1 MADESGFNVSFEG
14 LQEAIS
20 KMGLLPDEVDR
31 AQLRARRQ
39 ATKYALSAGRK
50 AFAQFTNIPISRARL
65 RYKGKAK
72 SLRAW
77 FGASPIPAKAIKRN
91 VIVRTG
97 QVRRVSKLGKKFSV
111 RVPKVYIKGV
121 YHPEMFELKKI
132 PGRPIYMRSHSDD
145 PLGNVSGRPLQ
156 IVYTR
161 IYGNVIDAVQSILP
175 GVKSRLESAFIQEAT
190 KIITRPGSGKKV
202 GSLKGSTEDRLSGI
216 KFIRTNIR

>member
-20 KMGLLPDEVDR
+20 KMGLLPEEVDR

-50 AFAQFTNIPISRARL
+50 AFTQFTNIPTTRARL
-65 RYKGKAK
+65 RYRGKAK

-91 VIVRTG
+91 VVVRMG
-97 QVRRVSKLGKKFSV
+97 KVRRVSKLGKKFSV
-111 RVPKVYIKGV
+111 RVPKVYVKGI
-121 YHPEMFELKKI
+121 YRPEMFELKNT
-132 PGRPIYMRSHSDD
+132 PGKPIYMKSHSED

-161 IYGNVIDAVQSILP
+161 IYGKVVDAVQSILP
-175 GVKSRLESAFIQEAT
+175 GVKSKLQSAFMQEST

-202 GSLKGSTEDRLSGI
+202 GALKGSTEDRLSGI